1 MCPTHLKIIL
11 MTVPKHRDK
20 EINVIHRIFSG
31 LDYSK
36 EWERS
41 FASYPV
47 SEPILN
53 LRETSTLLYFLPQII
68 VPIEGQPMYGS
79 NEHILKC
86 VWRS

>member
-1 MCPTHLKIIL
+1 MCPIYLKIIL
-11 MTVPKHRDK
+11 VNVPKHRNE

-41 FASYPV
+41 SASYLV

-68 VPIEGQPMYGS
+68 EPIEGQPTYGS
-79 NEHILKC
+79 NEQILKC
-86 VWRS
+86 VWHS